1 MNFNIVNYNATP
13 PTAEQKAEW
22 TVRERFANSA
32 GLFRYWDVTDHTNT
46 KVRLFAPTKEEREK
60 EYVRLRESKGEG
72 FTYAQRLFGLR
83 APMSESELR
92 SFTTSARYRD
102 LNTATAT
109 FGFFNTYVVG
119 DIAAHRRQNAE
130 LSYEMW
136 VDAYA
141 REVLPYANFYA
152 LAQSIN
158 HHLNLNDIEFAV
170 NLAYAR
176 IFYQSE
182 FGVKDELHTLPLG
195 KRVDKNFRFST
206 TSQDRDFAIDFLG
219 TNAAFQQKPESN
231 FRNNRQDLFKSD
243 RRRAARTKAQYD
255 TQLSNIRKQL
265 NYQKATGVN
274 VFYLNT
280 ADTSAGRFNP
290 LTLATY
296 ARMCGIEAE
305 ADDLSRE
312 VLGRGLDYDLFYE
325 RPQY

>member
-1 MNFNIVNYNATP
+1 MDFNIVNYNSTP
-13 PTAEQKAEW
+13 PTAEQKAAW
-22 TVRERFANSA
+22 TATERFANTS
-32 GLFRYWDVTDHTNT
+32 GLFRYWDVTDHTGT
-46 KVRLFAPTKEEREK
+46 KVRLFAPTKDEREK

-83 APMSESELR
+83 APMSDSELQSFIR
-92 SFTTSARYRD
+92 SPRYREQ
-102 LNTATAT
+102 NTGTAA

-136 VDAYA
+136 VDAFT
-141 REVLPYANFYA
+141 RDVLPYANFYA

-158 HHLNLNDIEFAV
+158 HLLNLDDMEFSV
-170 NLAYAR
+170 NLVYAR
-176 IFYQSE
+176 IFYQSGY
-182 FGVKDELHTLPLG
+182 GVKNELQTLPLG
-195 KRVDKNFRFST
+195 KRADKNFRFST
-206 TSQDRDFAIDFLG
+206 AEQDRDFAIDFLG
-219 TNAAFQQKPESN
+219 SNAAFQQKPASN
-231 FRNNRQDLFKSD
+231 FANNRQDIFKSD
-243 RRRAARTKAQYD
+243 YRRTARTKAQYD

-265 NYQKATGVN
+265 NYQRATGVN

-305 ADDLSRE
+305 ADAISYE
-312 VLGRGLDYDLFYE
+312 VLGRGLDYNLFYE
-325 RPQY
+325 RPHN